1 MKINYLFIF
10 ILFLIIL
17 NILFKQSNI
26 ENFKN
31 EKKNI
36 LIIGGTSGIGKK
48 IIPIFSP
55 DINNVI
61 VVGRKNIKH
70 SNIKSLQY
78 DLSKKDNI
86 DKLYNYIQE
95 NFQNIDILVNNF
107 YDSTNSEDINYQFNT
122 NLVNNLIIN
131 KKIYT
136 LMKHD
141 SIIINISSGV
151 TSIVDSVDDFIDSY
165 NIIKTAIEKYTKLLA
180 SKIYYR
186 KIAVTCLRIDDS
198 YKTNLTKNKLSNNY
212 YKLKEPDELKKCFK
226 YLITQKWSSIT
237 GRIFNSSD
245 IINNNPNIHYESNFN
260 PRQNTVLDFIN
271 NTDKKISGLNIFGMS
286 NKVKNVIKNNI
297 WNFDKY
303 VSEKGNLRTL
313 ISKKYNINENSI
325 IYHNGT
331 IDFLSLILPIFVK
344 NGHNIITPKNSWFA
358 IDEISSKYNINV
370 KLSKMY
376 IKNFI
381 QHIDVDDIINN
392 IDSNTRMICI
402 TAPILKLEFDKLY
415 NKLLDY
421 NIPILIDLC
430 YQDFTKDPK
439 YSSIKNLLR
448 NNVIM
453 INTFSKLYSLPGLNL
468 TYTIASKKLNIIIKN
483 ITNYP
488 INEFKEQIAF
498 SAINDTTRN
507 DMVIKY
513 YTDEK
518 ERIKKM
524 LNDKKFYFSL
534 QNTVKVE
541 TNLNEKEI
549 QDKFNSN
556 NIKMDII
563 LNDKM
568 LEFPISH
575 KKINDNIIKLIY

>member
-1 MKINYLFIF
+1 
-10 ILFLIIL
+10 
-17 NILFKQSNI
+17 
-26 ENFKN
+26 
-31 EKKNI
+31 
-36 LIIGGTSGIGKK
+36 
-48 IIPIFSP
+48 
-55 DINNVI
+55 
-61 VVGRKNIKH
+61 
-70 SNIKSLQY
+70 
-78 DLSKKDNI
+78 
-86 DKLYNYIQE
+86 
-95 NFQNIDILVNNF
+95 
-107 YDSTNSEDINYQFNT
+107 
-122 NLVNNLIIN
+122 
-131 KKIYT
+131 
-136 LMKHD
+136 
-141 SIIINISSGV
+141 
-151 TSIVDSVDDFIDSY
+151 
-165 NIIKTAIEKYTKLLA
+165 
-180 SKIYYR
+180 
-186 KIAVTCLRIDDS
+186 
-198 YKTNLTKNKLSNNY
+198 
-212 YKLKEPDELKKCFK
+212 
-226 YLITQKWSSIT
+226 
-237 GRIFNSSD
+237 
-245 IINNNPNIHYESNFN
+245 
-260 PRQNTVLDFIN
+260 
-271 NTDKKISGLNIFGMS
+271 
-286 NKVKNVIKNNI
+286 
-297 WNFDKY
+297 
-303 VSEKGNLRTL
+303 
-313 ISKKYNINENSI
+313 
-325 IYHNGT
+325 
-331 IDFLSLILPIFVK
+331 
-344 NGHNIITPKNSWFA
+344 
-358 IDEISSKYNINV
+358 
-370 KLSKMY
+370 
-376 IKNFI
+376 
-381 QHIDVDDIINN
+381 
-392 IDSNTRMICI
+392 MICI

-430 YQDFTKDPK
+430 YQDFTKDLQ

-524 LNDKKFYFSL
+524 LTDKKYYFSL